1 MLEFWPQPGSRGA
14 VIVTSRNFHLAHRP
28 AGESEQ
34 LQTFTSDESSIFAK
48 SILKDWDLNSDEEQK
63 ALGLLLSRLDGL
75 PLAIHQISS
84 LINAEG
90 SCVTEFLEAYEEHV
104 DDYHKERGADHEAF
118 YPHTLETV
126 WLFAISKFS
135 HDPDTRLLLG
145 MICLLSPDSIPEK
158 LFHARKNVV
167 LPGDD
172 AQFCSDHMK

>member
-1 MLEFWPQPGSRGA
+1 MFEFWPQPGARGS

-28 AGESEQ
+28 ASAGEQ
-34 LQTFTSDESSIFAK
+34 LQTFTTDESSAFAK
-48 SILKDWDLNSDEEQK
+48 SILKDWDLDSDEEQK

-104 DDYHKERGADHEAF
+104 DEYHKERGADHKAF

-126 WLFAISKFS
+126 WLFAIRKFS
-135 HDPDTRLLLG
+135 RDPDARLLLG

-158 LFHARKNVV
+158 LFHARKNLV

-172 AQFCSDHMK
+172 AQLCSHHMK